1 MDAGIGVVFQV
12 TPAAPTLL
20 SVVMGMPN
28 QLGYTGDNGAATSAK
43 LSLYGS
49 SGSGS
54 SGIAWDSL
62 GNKYFADSGNNVIR
76 MVTPGGIITTAYGS
90 YYAGACQYDGPSP
103 RLASDAAVRFC
114 SPTNVVFD
122 RFGNIFITDTGNNV
136 VRKVRNVY
144 VPPYALCPTPR
155 NTLGHKAA
163 NTP

>member
-28 QLGYTGDNGAATSAK
+28 QLGYTGDNRAATSAE
-43 LSLYGS
+43 LNPNGAASF
-49 SGSGS
+49 S

-76 MVTPGGIITTAYGS
+76 MVTPGGIITTVYGT
-90 YYAGACQYDGPSP
+90 YYTGACQYDGPST

-114 SPTNVVFD
+114 SPANVVFD
-122 RFGNIFITDTGNNV
+122 RFGNIFITDSGNHV
-136 VRKVRNVY
+136 VRKVRNVSR
-144 VPPYALCPTPR
+144 PHAHLHLSSQSR
-155 NTLGHKAA
+155 K
-163 NTP
+163 